1 MAKTAVNQ
9 DTPKLKRGR
18 KPGFKFP
25 PPAPPTGAIAKPN
38 NQHYITGV
46 SKATAYR
53 LEAAG
58 LFPKRRQ
65 LSVQAV
71 GWLVSELEAWRDS
84 RLAVNGEV

>member
-1 MAKTAVNQ
+1 MTTTAVHQ
-9 DTPKLKRGR
+9 KPKSNRGR

-38 NQHYITGV
+38 NQHFITGI

-58 LFPKRRQ
+58 KFPKRRQ

-71 GWLVSELEAWRDS
+71 GWLRTELEAWRDS
-84 RLAVNGEV
+84 RLAVCEVTA